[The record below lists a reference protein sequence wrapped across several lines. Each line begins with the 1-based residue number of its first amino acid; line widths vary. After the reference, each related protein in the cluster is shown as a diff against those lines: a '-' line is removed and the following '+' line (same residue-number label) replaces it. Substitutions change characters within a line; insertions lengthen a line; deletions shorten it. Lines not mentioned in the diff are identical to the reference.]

1 MAIHINISVFHK
13 IFFIVT
19 FVCLINTSQSWADT
33 AGFSC
38 ESPCFSPSGEYI
50 AFTRT
55 VRIDDKNESSSVC
68 ILRLK
73 DRKIIREI
81 PKAMH
86 PSWSPDGSEILFAAD
101 DRSSLR
107 ISKLN
112 SNTSVPLFSSKDI
125 FRYISSFYTYMSK
138 DGDSSMSVS
147 YDDPFWSKNGVI
159 LFCASFSGADGG
171 DTGVYHYNTKTRE
184 FLFYQNSILDH
195 EPVYSP
201 ETNLLIV
208 CKAETCSNNLFFLS
222 DRGCEHR
229 ITMRNIG
236 ENINPAISP
245 NGKRIAYFRSDY
257 MTKLLD
263 ISFDIEEYHTYTTNI
278 YVFDL
283 KKSEGNNSFKG
294 YSTSDLQIKL
304 TNGGFNKYPAWSP
317 DGRKIV
323 FCRSEDPSKDENYRL
338 YIMDLDIGKSEKV
351 EF

>member
-1 MAIHINISVFHK
+1 MANHINISVFRK
-13 IFFIVT
+13 IIYTIT
-19 FVCLINTSQSWADT
+19 FVCFISISSTWAEQT
-33 AGFSC
+33 GFSC
-38 ESPCFSPSGEYI
+38 ESPCFSPNGEYI
-50 AFTRT
+50 AFTGT
-55 VRIDDKNESSSVC
+55 VKTDDKNESSSVC

-81 PKAMH
+81 PRAMH

-112 SNTSVPLFSSKDI
+112 SNTSAPLFSSKDL

-138 DGDSSMSVS
+138 DGDSGMSVS
-147 YDDPFWSKNGVI
+147 YDDPFWSKNGLI
-159 LFCASFSGADGG
+159 LFYASFSGADGG

-184 FLFYQNSILDH
+184 FLFYQNSVLDH
-195 EPVYSP
+195 NPVYSP

-222 DRGCEHR
+222 DRGYEHR

-236 ENINPAISP
+236 KNVNPAISP
-245 NGKRIAYFRSDY
+245 DGKQVAYSRSDY

-263 ISFDIEEYHTYTTNI
+263 VAFDLEVYQDYTSNI
-278 YVFDL
+278 YIFDL
-283 KKSEGNNSFKG
+283 KKAEGENSFQG

-304 TNGGFNKYPAWSP
+304 TNGGYNNWPAWSP
-317 DGRKIV
+317 DGKKIV
-323 FCRSEDPSKDENYRL
+323 FCRSEDPDKDENYRL
-338 YIMDLDIGKSEKV
+338 YIMDLETGKTEKV